1 MKRIWSYFFRWIPKN
16 TEGNMPTYRIGVG
29 GKKIKIP
36 GGYTLDRV
44 LMDGSFPYSLKV
56 DGASYH
62 YRA

>member
-1 MKRIWSYFFRWIPKN
+1 
-16 TEGNMPTYRIGVG
+16 MPTYRIGVG

-62 YRA
+62 